1 MFCNTLD
8 VSRKKTATKNVHLF
22 VKSLNFW
29 NLMYIVVLKLDPH
42 QNEVIDNFTSK
53 LLVKLCPILYN
64 HVVVIMKN
72 LGI

>member
-1 MFCNTLD
+1 
-8 VSRKKTATKNVHLF
+8 
-22 VKSLNFW
+22 
-29 NLMYIVVLKLDPH
+29 MYIVVLKLDPH

-72 LGI
+72 LGIWRMEYSSKNFDYSR